1 MRRLF
6 YFFLSIIVVST
17 VSCSSPQD
25 REELVK
31 KTVSRYANAVTS
43 AYKEGKFDL
52 LTEVAAGKALQTVDN
67 TYQSYLNGKGMVL
80 DAELIGMTFDDVAL
94 GSGKEGAK
102 IKTEWHEKEKEWRE
116 VRVFKETL
124 VNTSERW
131 EYRWV
136 DHKTG
141 ELASPVVTVSYK
153 VRYTIDLV
161 DGKFKV
167 VLTEIKEENVE
178 KTEGDND
185 KWKTK
190 TGEISGAH

>member
-6 YFFLSIIVVST
+6 HFFLLIIVVST
-17 VSCSSPQD
+17 VSCASPQD

-80 DAELIGMTFDDVAL
+80 DAELIGMTFEDVAL
-94 GSGKEGAK
+94 GSGKEDVK
-102 IKTEWHEKEKEWRE
+102 IRTEWQEKEKEWRE
-116 VRVFKETL
+116 VRVFKETF

-131 EYRWV
+131 KYKWV
-136 DHKTG
+136 DYKTG
-141 ELASPVVTVSYK
+141 ELASPVVTASYK
-153 VRYTIDLV
+153 VRYTIDIV

-178 KTEGDND
+178 KTEGDSD

>member
-17 VSCSSPQD
+17 VSCASPQD

-31 KTVSRYANAVTS
+31 KTVSRHANAVTS

-94 GSGKEGAK
+94 GSGKEDVK
-102 IKTEWHEKEKEWRE
+102 IR
-116 VRVFKETL
+116 
-124 VNTSERW
+124 
-131 EYRWV
+131 
-136 DHKTG
+136 
-141 ELASPVVTVSYK
+141 
-153 VRYTIDLV
+153 
-161 DGKFKV
+161 
-167 VLTEIKEENVE
+167 
-178 KTEGDND
+178 TEGQG
-185 KWKTK
+185 KKK
-190 TGEISGAH
+190 KGGGRFVSLRRPS

>member
-6 YFFLSIIVVST
+6 HFFLLIIVVST
-17 VSCSSPQD
+17 VSCASPQD

-80 DAELIGMTFDDVAL
+80 DAELIGMTFEDVAL
-94 GSGKEGAK
+94 GSGKEDVK
-102 IKTEWHEKEKEWRE
+102 IRTEWQEKEKEWRE
-116 VRVFKETL
+116 VRVFKETF

-131 EYRWV
+131 KYKWV
-136 DHKTG
+136 DYKTG
-141 ELASPVVTVSYK
+141 ELASPVVTASYK
-153 VRYTIDLV
+153 VRYTIDIV

-178 KTEGDND
+178 KTEGDSD
-185 KWKTK
+185 RWKTK